1 MLPYVV
7 CGETCWAGE
16 GPKSHRPLD
25 VNRKTKGSLN
35 LTPFPTKTFPAR
47 TQGGFRRAGPG
58 ASCSALRLQ
67 CQEQWLH
74 AVGAH

>member
-1 MLPYVV
+1 MLPYGV

-47 TQGGFRRAGPG
+47 TQGGFWRAGPARDG
-58 ASCSALRLQ
+58 RALERP
-67 CQEQWLH
+67 
-74 AVGAH
+74 